1 MARGNTIGR
10 MVGQAPVSKKPPE
23 MANPV
28 MQMFQGLQQLQSLW
42 QQLQGILQQLRGGGG
57 GDSGGSAPSVSA
69 PTAAATSDAST
80 SLRAPEAGSSFAD
93 LSALRDQ
100 LTELGR
106 SLRPTAA
113 SMEGPRSPAQ
123 LARLSV
129 TDTLVAGA
137 LQIGGPSMAS
147 VHQIDL
153 DRLRDRAVELG
164 SSLGNPAHA
173 AQAVEAAQTMAR
185 MRGAKAPVLQMLQQ
199 VLGMF
204 QQALS
209 LMQKIKPAT
218 GGAKVRE

>member
-57 GDSGGSAPSVSA
+57 DNGGSAPSVSA

-80 SLRAPEAGSSFAD
+80 SPRAPEAGSTIAD

-129 TDTLVAGA
+129 TETLVAGA
-137 LQIGGPSMAS
+137 LQIGGPAMAS